1 MIQLIQRVFL
11 GCVLGLGLSS
21 FPIYSQTQN
30 SDRNLYLPVLPS
42 VVVINT
48 DLIYTN
54 SNYGQRVSRQAARV
68 LSDLKIE
75 NEVKSAQLA
84 QEEEQLVNM
93 KQEPDFKELAKKFD
107 DKAARVRLEQDQKE
121 FLINSW
127 NATEQAVFNQ
137 ILFQFMNQLTQIM
150 DFQLVLTHDSV
161 FWHSELLDIS
171 DILVSFMNEQ
181 IGDGTELESYA
192 DPWEIAD
199 IEKTSIAQ

>member
-1 MIQLIQRVFL
+1 MCTRTWT
-11 GCVLGLGLSS
+11 SS

-30 SDRNLYLPVLPS
+30 SGRNLYLPVLPS

-127 NATEQAVFNQ
+127 NATDRQSLIKF
-137 ILFQFMNQLTQIM
+137 
-150 DFQLVLTHDSV
+150 S
-161 FWHSELLDIS
+161 SS
-171 DILVSFMNEQ
+171 S
-181 IGDGTELESYA
+181 
-192 DPWEIAD
+192 
-199 IEKTSIAQ
+199 